1 MYNLTAY
8 INTTNGDKRTI
19 FVDTKQENVNGVTAV
34 HIRGVSK
41 LPIDGEFGAAIEFE
55 IPGLKRWMANTRHS
69 EFWCSPDFGAEYK
82 DIPDETQGFIYE
94 KEDGKFGVII
104 PVVSESYK
112 CVLCGTEDKIC
123 AKLFS
128 WYDKLFK
135 VEGLAFVYAEGNNP
149 FSLLNECAKTAAELL
164 NNGVKIREERVY
176 PEIFKYLG
184 WCSWDAFAIGVTE
197 DDIVAKCSEFKE
209 KDIPVKWIV
218 LDDMWGH
225 VTDFY
230 DREYSS
236 RGEMIEL
243 MYSSKLYSKEADPK
257 RFPNG
262 LAGVISKAKEF
273 GMKVGMWLPTTGYWR
288 GIDPDGDLF
297 KDVKDYL
304 IQADNG
310 IYVPDYNQQ
319 NAYMYY
325 DHFNS
330 FFRKCGAE
338 FVKIDNQSMSR
349 RFYKG
354 KAPVGKVASSFHNAM
369 EASVGQNFSG
379 QMINCM
385 GMASE
390 DMWNRSISPVIRCS
404 DDFLPENKAWFTKH
418 IMQCSYNTLIHGQ
431 LYYCDWDMWWTDD
444 AQGVKNS
451 VLRAVSGGPVYVS
464 DKLGRSKKELLLPL
478 VLSDGKVLMC
488 DRPAM
493 PTADCLTED
502 ARSSGKIF
510 KVQNICG
517 DAGVI
522 AAFNLDENENTVC
535 GNISPADIDGLK
547 GERFAVYE
555 HFSKEMVILNKNESF
570 DLKLENAD
578 EFKLYVIVP
587 LENGFGVI
595 GRTDKYIS
603 PKTVKEVFQNNI
615 ELFEDGEFAYV
626 ENEKLVIKNI

>member
-1 MYNLTAY
+1 MYNLKAY
-8 INTTNGDKRTI
+8 INTLSGEKRTI
-19 FVDTKQENVNGVTAV
+19 YVDAIQESVDEVKVVHINGVS
-34 HIRGVSK
+34 RF
-41 LPIDGEFGAAIEFE
+41 PIDGEFGAGIEFE
-55 IPGLKRWMANTRHS
+55 IPDMKSWMANTRHS
-69 EFWCSPDFGAEYK
+69 EFWCSPVFGEKYA

-94 KEDGKFGVII
+94 KINGEFGVIL
-104 PVVSESYK
+104 PAVSESYK
-112 CVLCGTEDKIC
+112 CVLCGTENSIC

-135 VEGLAFVYAEGNNP
+135 IDGLAFVYAEGENP
-149 FSLLNECAKTAAELL
+149 FELLKKCAKTAVEML
-164 NNGVKIREERVY
+164 NNGVKIREDRVY

-197 DDIVAKCSEFKE
+197 DDIVAKCTEFKG

-218 LDDMWGH
+218 LDDMWGD
-225 VTDFY
+225 VRDFHG
-230 DREYSS
+230 REYSS
-236 RGEMIEL
+236 RDEMVEL
-243 MYSSKLYSKEADPK
+243 MYSSKLYSKDADPK

-262 LAGVISKAKEF
+262 LKGVIDKVKEF
-273 GMKVGMWLPTTGYWR
+273 GIKVGMWLPTTGYWR
-288 GIDPDGDLF
+288 GIDPDGDLY
-297 KDVKDYL
+297 KDLKDYL

-310 IYVPDYNQQ
+310 IYVPDYKQQ

-330 FFRKCGAE
+330 FFRKCGAD
-338 FVKIDNQSMSR
+338 FVKIDNQSMTR

-354 KAPVGKVASSFHNAM
+354 KEPVGKVASAFHNAM

-404 DDFLPENKAWFTKH
+404 DDFLPENKDWFTKH

-431 LYYCDWDMWWTDD
+431 FYHCDWDMWWTDD
-444 AQGVKNS
+444 AQGIKNS
-451 VLRAVSGGPVYVS
+451 ILRAISGGPVYVS

-478 VLSDGKVLMC
+478 VLGDGKVLMC

-502 ARSSGKIF
+502 ARKSGKIF
-510 KVQNICG
+510 KVQNVCG
-517 DAGVI
+517 DSGVI
-522 AAFNLDENENTVC
+522 AAFNLDENEKTVC
-535 GNISPADIDGLK
+535 GNISPSDIDGLS
-547 GERFAVYE
+547 GDRFAIYE
-555 HFSKEMVILNKNESF
+555 HFSKEMVILNKDESF
-570 DLKLENAD
+570 DLNLQNAD
-578 EFKLYVIVP
+578 DFKLYVIVP
-587 LENGFGVI
+587 LENGYGVI

-603 PKTVKEVFQNNI
+603 PKTVKGVSQNNI
-615 ELFEDGEFAYV
+615 ELIENGEYAYI
-626 ENEKLVIKNI
+626 ENEKLIISNK